1 VLSTV
6 ILKFALAFEGFLQAV
21 ERPGSVHTIMPTSN
35 GVTVCGS
42 QFPPAVSK
50 HCQHQHSA
58 IPKTVQQCAI
68 PTIAAV
74 MMSNVLLPQFNIMA
88 AFVNSHN
95 SLFFDVSPGL
105 PIYNNHNVTKYT
117 FLFST
122 VICY

>member
-1 VLSTV
+1 
-6 ILKFALAFEGFLQAV
+6 
-21 ERPGSVHTIMPTSN
+21 
-35 GVTVCGS
+35 
-42 QFPPAVSK
+42 
-50 HCQHQHSA
+50 
-58 IPKTVQQCAI
+58 
-68 PTIAAV
+68 